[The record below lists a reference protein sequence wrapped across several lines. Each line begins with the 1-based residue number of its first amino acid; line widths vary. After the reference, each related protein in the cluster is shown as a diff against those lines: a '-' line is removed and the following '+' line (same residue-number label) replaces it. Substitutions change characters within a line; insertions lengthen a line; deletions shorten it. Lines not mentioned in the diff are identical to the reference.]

1 MEEGYDNNVQ
11 PGSCPE
17 EENDYGASQY
27 VNNLLHSEWEGEEME
42 DPGFNLADLTP
53 EEREVYELK
62 MQLQEKRQ
70 NVCDTS
76 LFNEAQTAQP
86 VAVKIRR
93 RRDLKGH
100 LTKVYA
106 MDWCTDARHV
116 LSASQDSRLLVWDT
130 YSGNKIHAIELKCS
144 WVMCC
149 SYAPSGNYVAS
160 GGLDNVCSVYDLND
174 EEGNLSGKAIKVL
187 TGHDGYLGEC
197 QFLSDKQILTSSGDH
212 MCILWDIAT
221 GHQITALKD
230 HQGEVDCLSVLPD
243 NNTFLSGSTD
253 MTVKLWDLREGMCK
267 QTLVGHQSDVVDC
280 KWLSNGNN
288 FVTASDDGIV
298 RLFDIRSDQEI
309 AQYSYEYP
317 QAGVS
322 CVDTSLSGRIIF
334 AGYDDF
340 NVILWDTLL
349 GELVAVLSEHGAKV
363 SCLGVDKDGVALCTG
378 SWDNLLKIWN

>member
-1 MEEGYDNNVQ
+1 MG
-11 PGSCPE
+11 
-17 EENDYGASQY
+17 
-27 VNNLLHSEWEGEEME
+27 
-42 DPGFNLADLTP
+42 DPGVNLEDMSPLDREAYDLK
-53 EEREVYELK
+53 V
-62 MQLQEKRQ
+62 QLQEKRQ
-70 NVCDTS
+70 AVCDTS
-76 LFNEAQTAQP
+76 LFNEAQGATP
-86 VAVKIRR
+86 ISVKIRR

-106 MDWCTDARHV
+106 MDWCTDAKHV

-160 GGLDNVCSVYDLND
+160 GGLDNVASVYDLND
-174 EEGNLSGKAIKVL
+174 EDAQFSGKALKVL
-187 TGHDGYLGEC
+187 AGHDGYLGEC

-212 MCILWDIAT
+212 MCILWDIGT
-221 GHQITALKD
+221 GQQITTLKD
-230 HQGEVDCLSVLPD
+230 HLGEVDCLAVLKD
-243 NNTFLSGSTD
+243 QNTFLSGSTD
-253 MTVKLWDLREGMCK
+253 TTIKLWDLREGMCK
-267 QTLVGHQSDVVDC
+267 QTLVGHMSDVVDV
-280 KWLSNGNN
+280 KWLSNGYN

-298 RLFDIRSDQEI
+298 RLFDVRSDQEI
-309 AQYSYEYP
+309 SQYSYEYP
-317 QAGVS
+317 VAGVS
-322 CVDTSLSGRIIF
+322 SVATSLSGRIIF

-349 GELVAVLSEHGAKV
+349 GEPVAVLSEHQGKV